1 MPQPLSEY
9 FALEAGEY
17 LDQLDA
23 LLKPGDAPDAA
34 QFFRLARGV
43 RGSAQIAGASGI
55 ALVAERM
62 EDGARALR
70 DGPLA
75 WSEELRQRS
84 VRTIDDIRVLVR
96 AHPRWG
102 DAEQTRARDAAA
114 LWGDADG
121 ERRPSS
127 VAAGGDQLFAFVRR
141 EITGVV
147 AELDRVTAE
156 LAEAPTAR
164 EPLRAV
170 LRRMRPVRGV
180 AGMPALAPVL
190 EVLEGIE
197 DAVHE
202 VLARSLSVDG
212 GYLDL
217 LVAARDALDGA
228 GFALERG
235 EAPTASGELERFR
248 DLREQTGGAGDEETE
263 AGVIPVSELFYADAG
278 PHILSSPLAPVAP
291 ADAETAT
298 AEVDSFL
305 RIEATGFLDRA
316 ESLVAE
322 LPSKPKRRF
331 ARITAQLADLA
342 TSVRELAGTYGLTQ
356 TASAAEDAAKR
367 LRKSKNAEEARDAL
381 ADLRASLPGAAPR
394 PPKTA
399 DASTETAPGD
409 AGSGDGKQADSG
421 DSKSADAG
429 TSTVIPVVPD
439 EDGVVP
445 IEALL
450 YDGEAALRE
459 ALALRARID
468 ALMGAAARPG
478 APLGDTLDELFGL
491 VELGLHAKR
500 AS

>member
-1 MPQPLSEY
+1 M
-9 FALEAGEY
+9 
-17 LDQLDA
+17 D
-23 LLKPGDAPDAA
+23 
-34 QFFRLARGV
+34 
-43 RGSAQIAGASGI
+43 
-55 ALVAERM
+55 
-62 EDGARALR
+62 RAL
-70 DGPLA
+70 
-75 WSEELRQRS
+75 
-84 VRTIDDIRVLVR
+84 
-96 AHPRWG
+96 
-102 DAEQTRARDAAA
+102 
-114 LWGDADG
+114 
-121 ERRPSS
+121 
-127 VAAGGDQLFAFVRR
+127 
-141 EITGVV
+141 
-147 AELDRVTAE
+147 AELGA
-156 LAEAPTAR
+156 APEGR
-164 EPLRAV
+164 EPLRVV

-180 AGMPALAPVL
+180 AGMEALAPVL

-342 TSVRELAGTYGLTQ
+342 TSVRELAGTYGLTE
-356 TASAAEDAAKR
+356 TAKAAEDAAKR
-367 LRKSKNAEEARDAL
+367 LRKSKDAEEARDAL

-394 PPKTA
+394 PPRTA
-399 DASTETAPGD
+399 EAGASTESKTED
-409 AGSGDGKQADSG
+409 ADSGDGKPAAVSG
-421 DSKSADAG
+421 DANAADAG
-429 TSTVIPVVPD
+429 ASTVDTVD
-439 EDGVVP
+439 ADGVVP

-450 YDGEAALRE
+450 YDGESALRE

-468 ALMGAAARPG
+468 TLMGAAARPG

-491 VELGLHAKR
+491 VELGLNAKR